1 MRRLKPPTLQQWGCP
16 QHGSG
21 QWATGWWQV
30 THTIAQVTPFHRVR
44 YMRCRRCGL
53 RVKTEERLSVPW
65 DERDLVEHVK
75 QLLPEGRAVAI
86 RQQGITTLPL
96 AGLNRI
102 LEKHRLMIHASKG
115 SDPTQMVT
123 CVNDYG
129 KVEEY
134 GLFELQRLTRGR
146 TGKGSR

>member
-16 QHGSG
+16 KHASG
-21 QWATGWWQV
+21 RWATGWWQV
-30 THTIAQVTPFHRVR
+30 THTIAQVAPFHRVR

-65 DERDLVEHVK
+65 DERDLMEHVK
-75 QLLPEGRAVAI
+75 RLLPEGRAVAL

-96 AGLNRI
+96 AGLNRL
-102 LEKHRLMIHASKG
+102 LEKHRMVIQASKAR
-115 SDPTQMVT
+115 DPAQMVACET
-123 CVNDYG
+123 EHG

-134 GLFELQRLTRGR
+134 GLFELRRLPRGHTNKAR
-146 TGKGSR
+146 